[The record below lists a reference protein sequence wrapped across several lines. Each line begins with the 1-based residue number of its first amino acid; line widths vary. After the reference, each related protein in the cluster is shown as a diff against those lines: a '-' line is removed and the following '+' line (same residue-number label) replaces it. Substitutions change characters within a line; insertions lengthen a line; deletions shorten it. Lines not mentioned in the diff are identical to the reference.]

1 MTSDKWFDWDNSGA
15 SETGSPSVTQE
26 QSSKSTQ
33 PSPQDAQ
40 MSPGQ
45 SEGFDSFDP
54 TSSSPETPPME
65 GAIPELGMDPP
76 ELGAQALNI
85 QPEPA
90 PVAEASRPFHLW
102 IRGQLKSH
110 EKDQLVDL
118 LAREN
123 FGIREVDLE
132 IQFEAGQVLLPRI
145 SEYAAVLVVQTL
157 RGASVEFELLPS
169 EMALADGAPKSL
181 PKRFPHTP
189 QTVSTLDHPAESL
202 PITKDPFLPGH
213 ENAQIFDQLVATG
226 LIREPEWN
234 AESNDSYSQMVE
246 ALKRELRFKAHL
258 KKADGLV
265 HFEAKI
271 LASPWIS
278 ETECRVQVSASAVRF
293 ST

>member
-1 MTSDKWFDWDNSGA
+1 MTSDKWFDWDNSGS
-15 SETGSPSVTQE
+15 SESGSPGVNQE
-26 QSSKSTQ
+26 PSGKSTQ
-33 PSPQDAQ
+33 PSQQDAPV
-40 MSPGQ
+40 SPDP
-45 SEGFDSFDP
+45 SEAFDSFDP
-54 TSSSPETPPME
+54 TSPSPDTPLTEEAM
-65 GAIPELGMDPP
+65 PELGMTPP
-76 ELGAQALNI
+76 DLGAQALHI

-90 PVAEASRPFHLW
+90 RVAEASRPFHLW

-157 RGASVEFELLPS
+157 RGASVEFQLLPS
-169 EMALADGAPKSL
+169 EMALADGATKNIS
-181 PKRFPHTP
+181 KRFTQTA
-189 QTVSTLDHPAESL
+189 QTVTTLDHPAESL

-213 ENAQIFDQLVATG
+213 ENAHVFDQLVATG

-234 AESNDSYSQMVE
+234 AESSDSYSQMVE

-271 LASPWIS
+271 LTSPWIS